1 MATSAQILT
10 NRENAQHSTGPRTAE
25 GKRASSLNSTRHG
38 LTSQLVLLPGEDAA
52 PYNAFSVKLLTEL
65 APEGTLEQMLA
76 QTICETQWRIERAR
90 KNEANILALPH
101 FEELPAALDAIE
113 DPARRNAMIEAY
125 ACTKYEKALRNLHI
139 QEGRLQRGL
148 VKTLAD
154 FRSLQQDRDV
164 TQHNKMT
171 EAINARD
178 YHTAIERPFHP
189 ADLGF
194 VFTKDQ
200 IEREIE
206 TRHIQT
212 DPQNTHGVPQIETR
226 TERLARFARSR
237 ERIVHSFRG
246 PQHELDKALE
256 VLAAA

>member
-10 NRENAQHSTGPRTAE
+10 NRQNAQNSTGPRTAE

-52 PYNAFSVKLLTEL
+52 PYNAFSAKLLTEL
-65 APEGTLEQMLA
+65 VPEGTLEQMLA

-139 QEGRLQRGL
+139 QEGRLQRA
-148 VKTLAD
+148 LAKAIED
-154 FRSLQQDRDV
+154 FQSLQQQRHIAEHDKL
-164 TQHNKMT
+164 TS
-171 EAINARD
+171 AINARK
-178 YHTAIERPFHP
+178 YHQALELLFQPIDF
-189 ADLGF
+189 GF
-194 VFTKDQ
+194 VFTTGQ
-200 IEREIE
+200 IDREIE
-206 TRHIQT
+206 LRHIQS
-212 DPQNTHGVPQIETR
+212 DPENTYGIPHVRTK
-226 TERLARFARSR
+226 TERAARFARPREQNMDASR
-237 ERIVHSFRG
+237 S
-246 PQHELDKALE
+246 L
-256 VLAAA
+256 